1 MGEQVT
7 GNATLEMA
15 IKRFRQ
21 ALEIR
26 KRDKMPLLWAQT
38 ANNLGAACFSLA
50 KRNAE
55 AALLRGESSCF
66 EGAVEIY
73 QSSGAAKKAE
83 VIRNNLSRVERLLSA
98 RGG

>member
-1 MGEQVT
+1 
-7 GNATLEMA
+7 
-15 IKRFRQ
+15 
-21 ALEIR
+21 
-26 KRDKMPLLWAQT
+26 MPLLWAQT

-55 AALLRGESSCF
+55 AALLREASSCF

-73 QSSGAAKKAE
+73 QTSGAAKKAE